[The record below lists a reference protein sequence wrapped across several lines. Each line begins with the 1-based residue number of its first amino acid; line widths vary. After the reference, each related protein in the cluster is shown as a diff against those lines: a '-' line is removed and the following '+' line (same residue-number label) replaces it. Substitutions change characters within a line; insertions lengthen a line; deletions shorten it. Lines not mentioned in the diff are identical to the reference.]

1 MNAILL
7 QAELLELKG
16 SPHGPARGVVIES
29 KLDKGRGAMAT
40 ILVNRGTLRR
50 GDNFVVGAIQG
61 KVRKLLDEN
70 GRELKEVGPARPVQ
84 VLGIT
89 GVPQAGDLLTVYP
102 SEKEARQVMLK
113 KQQLI
118 REQDH
123 QKIKKFSLESLT
135 KEIQDG
141 EVKELAV
148 IIKADAAGSVE
159 AIADEIMKI
168 VSDEVRVDVVH
179 KAVGAITENDV
190 MLAAAS
196 KAIIIGFH
204 VHPTLKARE
213 ESHNHGVDIRIYR
226 IIYDITQD
234 IRLALEGMLNPEYQE
249 EITATLEVRQ
259 VFKISRVGTVAGCM
273 VVQGKI
279 SRNHQVR
286 LLRDNVEIFT
296 GRIEALKR
304 FKDDA
309 KEVAQGFE
317 CGLQL
322 VNYNDIKVGDIVE
335 AFQLKEVKRTLAE

>member
-1 MNAILL
+1 
-7 QAELLELKG
+7 
-16 SPHGPARGVVIES
+16 
-29 KLDKGRGAMAT
+29 
-40 ILVNRGTLRR
+40 
-50 GDNFVVGAIQG
+50 
-61 KVRKLLDEN
+61 
-70 GRELKEVGPARPVQ
+70 
-84 VLGIT
+84 
-89 GVPQAGDLLTVYP
+89 
-102 SEKEARQVMLK
+102 
-113 KQQLI
+113 
-118 REQDH
+118 
-123 QKIKKFSLESLT
+123 
-135 KEIQDG
+135 
-141 EVKELAV
+141 
-148 IIKADAAGSVE
+148 
-159 AIADEIMKI
+159 
-168 VSDEVRVDVVH
+168 
-179 KAVGAITENDV
+179 
-190 MLAAAS
+190 
-196 KAIIIGFH
+196 
-204 VHPTLKARE
+204 
-213 ESHNHGVDIRIYR
+213 VDIRIYR